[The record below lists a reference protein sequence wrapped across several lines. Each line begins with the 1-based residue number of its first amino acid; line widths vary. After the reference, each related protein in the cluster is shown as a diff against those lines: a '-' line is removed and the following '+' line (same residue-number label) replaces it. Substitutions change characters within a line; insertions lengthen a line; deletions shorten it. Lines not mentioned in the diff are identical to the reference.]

1 MKLLVLFTFLL
12 VVSCKGEAKKDAPI
26 KAPLKPSATAIAAPS
41 PAAGPCD
48 TAQYREE
55 YKSEKEMQLTSDPF
69 ETWCDT
75 RLAQEQSNKQLDQR
89 IAQASKVSPKQLCS
103 WSIDRTGGPRFYLAV
118 RADKF
123 DGRHDALPEPLRSYL
138 AVEKFDRY
146 AGSAGLQ
153 GYIEKMDV
161 EGGADMHVAA
171 LQKQLKVV
179 AAKSL
184 QPIAAKLLKREKMDR
199 DAWSALDKEFYEA
212 QGLDE
217 LGAFF
222 VANCE
227 KMAMQIDEN

>member
-12 VVSCKGEAKKDAPI
+12 VVSCKGDAKKE
-26 KAPLKPSATAIAAPS
+26 APLKPSATATAA

-48 TAQYREE
+48 TPKYREQ
-55 YKSEKEMQLTSDPF
+55 YKSAKEMQLTSDPF
-69 ETWCDT
+69 EAWCET
-75 RLAQEQSNKQLDQR
+75 RLAQEQSKKQLDQR
-89 IAQASKVSPKQLCS
+89 ISQASKVSPKELCS
-103 WSIDRTGGPRFYLAV
+103 WSIDRMGGPRFYLAV

-123 DGRHDALPEPLRSYL
+123 DGRHDALPEPLRAYL
-138 AVEKFDRY
+138 AVEKFERY

-179 AAKSL
+179 AVKSL

-199 DAWSALDKEFYEA
+199 DAWSALDKEFYAA

-217 LGAFF
+217 LAAFF